1 MSSINGSN
9 PTIPTYP
16 STGTITNDKLNLNKM
31 KAKKPWEDEYVRDGK
46 GGWKQVSHENR
57 AHTNRQRIEQD
68 AGHPINESINNR
80 DDGGTKA
87 ARGQA
92 PIDFEIKSDGKGEWV
107 KVDGDQE
114 PIDFEIK
121 SDGKGE
127 WVKVDGDQ
135 EPVASGAQTS
145 KIDNDKP
152 RSNAL
157 EKTSIEGDVEVSD
170 GQGGW
175 RDAVSDR

>member
-114 PIDFEIK
+114 P
-121 SDGKGE
+121 
-127 WVKVDGDQ
+127 
-135 EPVASGAQTS
+135 VASGAQTS